1 MPTPDLPAVP
11 TTPRRPRSWLAAL
24 YPAVW
29 RWHFWAGLAVT
40 PFLIIVSLTGAL
52 YVFQEELQVWSHAKV
67 MSVPVPA
74 DATPRPFSERVAAAR
89 ATLGPDWEF
98 SAFSRPADPDRA
110 DEIIFE
116 QEPPHPPAAED
127 EPAHEEEHD
136 HAHRFVFVNP
146 YTAEVQGHLDLE
158 QSFFGIVLDLH
169 RTLLGGSIGRYAV
182 ELATCWGI
190 VSLLT
195 GLLLWWPRG
204 KSKLWGVW
212 LPRLRK
218 GGKLALRDLH
228 TIPGLYLF
236 GVALAIMVTGL
247 LYTQVWGNAAYA
259 GLYFGGQL
267 PPAYVSPPKSTPLPE
282 GSEPASID
290 AVMAEARTHYP
301 FPAFY
306 LGAPHEENGS
316 WNLFGP
322 TDTGDLEDG
331 VVYVDATTGETLAV
345 IHYDELS
352 LGATTALLFYSI
364 HTGSVFGLP
373 TKILAVLA
381 CLVIIA
387 MSVTGVW
394 MWWRRRPAGTFGA
407 PRQTRNEQ
415 VPKTIAATIVALA
428 IFFPLVGLS
437 LIVLGLGSLLSR
449 PWRRRAASAAP

>member
-1 MPTPDLPAVP
+1 MPPSDRP
-11 TTPRRPRSWLAAL
+11 TAARAAPRRARSWLAAL

-52 YVFQEELQVWSHAKV
+52 YVFKEELQVWSHAKAMTV
-67 MSVPVPA
+67 SVPG

-89 ATLGPDWEF
+89 ATLGPEWEF
-98 SAFSRPADPDRA
+98 SAFSRPVAPGRA

-116 QEPPHPPAAED
+116 SEGLPHPETSDDGAHEHED
-127 EPAHEEEHD
+127 EHE
-136 HAHRFVFVNP
+136 HAHRYVFVNP
-146 YTAEVQGHLDLE
+146 YTAEVQGQLDLE

-169 RTLLGGSIGRYAV
+169 RTLLGGAIGRYAV

-204 KSKLWGVW
+204 KEKLWGVW

-247 LYTQVWGNAAYA
+247 LYTQVWGNAFFA
-259 GLYFGGQL
+259 GLYVGGQL
-267 PPAYVSPPKSTPLPE
+267 PPAYVSPPHSTPLPD
-282 GSEPASID
+282 GAEPASID
-290 AVMAEARTHYP
+290 TIVAEARTHYP
-301 FPAFY
+301 FPAFF
-306 LGAPHEENGS
+306 LAAPHEENGA
-316 WNLFGP
+316 WDLFGP

-352 LGATTALLFYSI
+352 LGATTALMFYSI

-407 PRQTRNEQ
+407 PRKTRNEQ
-415 VPKTIAATIVALA
+415 VPKTIAATIVVLA
-428 IFFPLVGLS
+428 ILFPLVGLS
-437 LIVLGLGSLLSR
+437 LIVLGLASFARRKLR
-449 PWRRRAASAAP
+449 PASS